1 MSKRRLWTPDRR
13 TFLRGAGVT
22 LALPF
27 LHSAL
32 PRASWGDEF
41 TSPTR
46 MMLWFVPNGLQR
58 KSNPND
64 ENSEDWWVVDDGA
77 DGDLSYK
84 LVGIS
89 EKLESVVQHVSILS
103 GLKMDPAVVPGVAG
117 DHARGTGSFLTCT
130 TIKKT
135 ASDDIH
141 NAISMDQVAAQAVGG
156 ETIFPSLQVGIQE
169 GGNTGDCTAG
179 YSCAYTRNL
188 AWASPT
194 VPLPNITD
202 PAILYNRLF
211 GIDTSLSPE
220 LRALRKASQASIL
233 HQVNDE
239 IASLNARLGSADRQ
253 KLEQYLEAVGAVE
266 QRVSSLGGGACGA
279 GEPPPSDVV
288 FATHVDIMS
297 DLMLLALSCD
307 LTRVVTFML
316 GPAASNQTFDF
327 LGVPGAHHEISHH
340 QGDQAALEELKK
352 IAEWEVEKF
361 AGFVQKLAETPDGNG
376 FLIDSTLAYFSSE
389 IDNGDTHNHD
399 KLTAI
404 LAGSGNG
411 AHTPQRHINVPGRP
425 MADLFLSMLHA
436 IGVDDESFG
445 DSTGPIDTLVDES
458 FEPA

>member
-1 MSKRRLWTPDRR
+1 MSDRRVWTPDRR

-32 PRASWGDEF
+32 PRSSWGQEF

-46 MMLWFVPNGLQR
+46 MLLWFVPNGIQR
-58 KSNPND
+58 KSDPLNEASD
-64 ENSEDWWVVDDGA
+64 DWWVVDDGA

-89 EKLESVVQHVSILS
+89 EKLEPVVQHVSILS
-103 GLKMDPAVVPGVAG
+103 GLRMDPAVDAVPG

-130 TIKKT
+130 LIKKT

-141 NAISMDQVAAQAVGG
+141 NAISMDQVAAQAKGS

-188 AWASPT
+188 AWASAT

-220 LRALRKASQASIL
+220 LRALRKSSQASIL
-233 HQVNDE
+233 SQVNDE
-239 IASLNARLGSADRQ
+239 IKALEARLGTADKD
-253 KLEQYLEAVGAVE
+253 KLGQYLEAVGAVE
-266 QRVSSLGGGACGA
+266 ARVSSLGGGACGA

-307 LTRVVTFML
+307 LTRIVTFML

-352 IAEWEVEKF
+352 IGEWEVEKF
-361 AGFVQKLAETPDGNG
+361 AAFVQKLADTQDGNG
-376 FLIDSTLAYFSSE
+376 HLVDSTLAYFASE
-389 IDNGDTHNHD
+389 IDNGDSHNHD
-399 KLTAI
+399 KLTAV
-404 LAGSGNG
+404 LAGKGNG
-411 AHTPQRHINVPGRP
+411 AHTPQRHINVPDRP

-436 IGVDDESFG
+436 FGVEEESFG
-445 DSTGPIDTLVDES
+445 DSTGPIETLVDET